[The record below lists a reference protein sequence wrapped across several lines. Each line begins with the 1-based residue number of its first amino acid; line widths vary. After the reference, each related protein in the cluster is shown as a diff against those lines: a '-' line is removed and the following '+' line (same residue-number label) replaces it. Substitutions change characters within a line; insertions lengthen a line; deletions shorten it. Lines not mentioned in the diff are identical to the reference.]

1 MVKYLADVFVNRH
14 SVFIVLRSQQVYLV
28 AGSLKL
34 VGDYIVHLG
43 SGNRKGDQCRWNVDV
58 LEGAGHRV
66 LTADG
71 GGAELKLRVQ
81 RTEERGKRLAPA
93 HGLIAELFKKFL

>member
-1 MVKYLADVFVNRH
+1 MVKESTR
-14 SVFIVLRSQQVYLV
+14 
-28 AGSLKL
+28 
-34 VGDYIVHLG
+34 
-43 SGNRKGDQCRWNVDV
+43 
-58 LEGAGHRV
+58 HRV

-71 GGAELKLRVQ
+71 GSAELKLRVQ